1 MVEDRNLKTNV
12 LDSKFKALKVTEM
25 NKKIR
30 GLREVLDNCIKNEED
45 QTHITVLADLMES
58 GELSEIFLAIF
69 KETDTAAMKIIIR
82 DK

>member
-12 LDSKFKALKVTEM
+12 LGSKFKALKVTEM
-25 NKKIR
+25 NEKIR
-30 GLREVLDNCIKNEED
+30 GLREVLDICIKNEED
-45 QTHITVLADLMES
+45 KTHITVLADLMES